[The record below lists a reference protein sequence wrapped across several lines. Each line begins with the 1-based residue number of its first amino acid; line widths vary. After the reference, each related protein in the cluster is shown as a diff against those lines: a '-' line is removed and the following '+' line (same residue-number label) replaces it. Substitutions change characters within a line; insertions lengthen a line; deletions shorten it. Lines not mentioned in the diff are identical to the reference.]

1 MTRFVLKVGSQFV
14 AAVYSSNEWMA
25 FTKNPDDACSWVTYE
40 RAISAARIVC
50 RRCNSEVFV
59 HTVEEPAYPKSWS
72 ACRA

>member
-25 FTKNPDDACSWVTYE
+25 FTQNPDDACSWVTYE

-59 HTVEEPAYPKSWS
+59 HAVEESAYPKSWS